1 MHRHYK
7 LLCAPPLKSQIQGET
22 PKNKKGKPLQI
33 GFAVDLGN
41 VWRFPYICYANGGG
55 EYSILFKL
63 CMLNHLLRC
72 LPHSH
77 SHPKVP
83 SLYPVLRC
91 LPHTLLHNVGVWGPP
106 PFLHGALP
114 WTVPQVV
121 SKTEQQS
128 KFGLK
133 ENLRTWERKPE
144 NNLVFFQMWL
154 SLSLEEDLSSFK
166 RGLSQFQFKIKII
179 RSTVSSKYKSVFLL
193 QRLVTPSVWLTST
206 WGCSTTPSS
215 AGPSTTSSQG
225 DGLYD

>member
-1 MHRHYK
+1 MVS
-7 LLCAPPLKSQIQGET
+7 LLISETFGASPISATPTGEV
-22 PKNKKGKPLQI
+22 KN
-33 GFAVDLGN
+33 
-41 VWRFPYICYANGGG
+41 
-55 EYSILFKL
+55 SHLFVP

-91 LPHTLLHNVGVWGPP
+91 LPHTLLYNVGVWGSP

-114 WTVPQVV
+114 WTVSQVI
-121 SKTEQQS
+121 SKTE
-128 KFGLK
+128 L
-133 ENLRTWERKPE
+133 LE

-179 RSTVSSKYKSVFLL
+179 RSTFLSKYKSIFSF
-193 QRLVTPSVWLTST
+193 QRLVTPSV
-206 WGCSTTPSS
+206 
-215 AGPSTTSSQG
+215 
-225 DGLYD
+225 